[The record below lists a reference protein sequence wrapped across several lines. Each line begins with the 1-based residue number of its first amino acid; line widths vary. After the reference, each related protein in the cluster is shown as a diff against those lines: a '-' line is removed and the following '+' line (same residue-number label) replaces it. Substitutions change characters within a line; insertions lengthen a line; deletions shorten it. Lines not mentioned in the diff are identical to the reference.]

1 MHLDNQ
7 VFTGVGIR
15 EARYA
20 FAEIKVG
27 QLLASSEERG
37 ELGL

>member
-7 VFTGVGIR
+7 VFTGVGTQGGHS
-15 EARYA
+15 A
-20 FAEIKVG
+20 FVEIKVG
-27 QLLASSEERG
+27 QLPASSEERG